1 MSDQNQEVRSITKI
15 IEKDFTLQDS
25 NSLIPSIDVSSLEEF
40 KEYLTEKVA
49 HLLDNNYDELINTLY
64 RIDVNESKLSEL
76 FSGKNRENIPEAI
89 ADLIIERQL
98 QKIRFRQKYKEG
110 NL

>member
-1 MSDQNQEVRSITKI
+1 MKDQSSEVKSITKI

-25 NSLIPSIDVSSLEEF
+25 NSLIPSVDVDTLEEF
-40 KEYLTEKVA
+40 REYLTGKVA
-49 HLLDNNYDELINTLY
+49 HLLDSNYDELINTLY

-76 FSGKNRENIPEAI
+76 FSGKNRENIPEVLAT
-89 ADLIIERQL
+89 LIIERQL

-110 NL
+110 KL

>member
-1 MSDQNQEVRSITKI
+1 MLKENSELKQITKI

-25 NSLIPSIDVSSLEEF
+25 DSLIPSIDITSLEEF
-40 KEYLTEKVA
+40 RKYLTEKIA
-49 HLLDNNYDELINTLY
+49 FLMDSNFDLLVNTLY
-64 RIDVNESKLSEL
+64 RIDVSESKLSEL
-76 FSGKNRENIPEAI
+76 FSGKNKENIPGGV

-110 NL
+110 KI

>member
-1 MSDQNQEVRSITKI
+1 MQNQNSEVQSITKI
-15 IEKDFTLQDS
+15 IEKDFTLQESD
-25 NSLIPSIDVSSLEEF
+25 SLIPSVKVDTLEEF
-40 KEYLTEKVA
+40 KKYLKEKLA

-64 RIDVNESKLSEL
+64 RIDVNEKKLSEL
-76 FSGKNRENIPEAI
+76 FSGKNRDNIPEVL

-110 NL
+110 KL